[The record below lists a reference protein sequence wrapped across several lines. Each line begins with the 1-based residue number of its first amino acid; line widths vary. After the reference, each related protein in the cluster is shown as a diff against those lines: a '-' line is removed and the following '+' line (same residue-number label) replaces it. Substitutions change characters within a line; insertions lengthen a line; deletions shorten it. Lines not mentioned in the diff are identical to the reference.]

1 MLGGQKLL
9 FLADAEWGES
19 DRLVKL
25 DNSVLKADILQ
36 YAHHGYDK
44 QCKANLY
51 EKIDPAV
58 VLWPLPLVNYE
69 SGTRGELFAGRYE
82 NNSENEW
89 IRGAEGVK
97 KIILKDEG
105 PEKLSLPFIPSGD
118 RITDYHALYENLK

>member
-1 MLGGQKLL
+1 MLGGQKIL

-51 EKIDPAV
+51 EK
-58 VLWPLPLVNYE
+58 
-69 SGTRGELFAGRYE
+69 
-82 NNSENEW
+82 
-89 IRGAEGVK
+89 
-97 KIILKDEG
+97 
-105 PEKLSLPFIPSGD
+105 LSLPFIPSGD